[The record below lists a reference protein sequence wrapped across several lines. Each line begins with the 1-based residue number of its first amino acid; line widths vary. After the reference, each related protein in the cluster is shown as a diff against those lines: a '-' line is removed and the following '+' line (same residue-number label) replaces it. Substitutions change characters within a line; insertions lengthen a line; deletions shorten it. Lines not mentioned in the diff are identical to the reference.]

1 MIIKFIGFLIF
12 LLITIS
18 GFWCIIFLSIF
29 SGYWMII
36 FLKKILYDFIKKIK
50 IKYFDKKNKN

>member
-12 LLITIS
+12 LLIMMF

-29 SGYWMII
+29 SIYWMII
-36 FLKKILYDFIKKIK
+36 FLKKEFYNFIKKS
-50 IKYFDKKNKN
+50 NK